1 MDAAKS
7 CIQLAER
14 RKETTFQICSL
25 ATKFLNLGKQE
36 TTLSFACSYV
46 QLPEGI
52 STFTI
57 GPSFMNH

>member
-36 TTLSFACSYV
+36 TTLSFARSYV

-57 GPSFMNH
+57 